1 MGKSYS
7 IEIKFFL
14 KSDTNYM
21 TDFSNGKMDM
31 HLKICKNA
39 R

>member
-21 TDFSNGKMDM
+21 TNFSNENMDI